1 MNSEGVVNAGP
12 ATDGRASV
20 IHDLGY
26 RGYDGPRRSTLAIAR
41 TLYLTGLQHAFGL
54 RRSGRSKVLPFVL
67 LGFNLVPAAVL
78 VGVIALTKIEP
89 PVGYA
94 DYAVQTQVLSSIF
107 AAAQAPVLFSR
118 DLRHGSIVLYL
129 ARPLSSALLAVTRW
143 LSLTSA
149 IAIFLLTPVLLLY
162 LGSLLAGHDA
172 GAQSA
177 AAGKAALALLLL
189 SALLAS
195 ITGLI
200 SAWST
205 RRGFAVVASIAVLVL
220 GGGVVS
226 IVQLLAIDSGSSL
239 VGQLAGLASPYTL
252 YAGIAHA
259 LDSAVQSAIS
269 PPVGGLAILGY
280 ALVGV
285 GVPVICALLLVVRF
299 GRAAR

>member
-1 MNSEGVVNAGP
+1 MSTAANTP
-12 ATDGRASV
+12 ADTPSSV

-26 RGYDGPRRSTLAIAR
+26 RGYDGPRRSTFAIAR
-41 TLYLTGLQHAFGL
+41 TLYLTGLLHAFGL
-54 RRSGRSKVLPFVL
+54 KRSGRSKVLPFAL

-78 VGVIALTKIEP
+78 VGVVALTKSEP

-94 DYAVQTQVLSSIF
+94 DYAMQMQVLSSIF

-129 ARPLSSALLAVTRW
+129 ARPLNAALLAVTRW
-143 LSLTSA
+143 LSLVSA
-149 IAIFLLTPVLLLY
+149 IAIFLLTPVLLL
-162 LGSLLAGHDA
+162 LIGSLLARHDA
-172 GAQSA
+172 VAHSA

-189 SALLAS
+189 AALLAS
-195 ITGLI
+195 LTGLI

-226 IVQLLAIDSGSSL
+226 IVQLLAMDSGDTL
-239 VGQLAGLASPYTL
+239 VGQLAGLLSPYTL
-252 YAGIAHA
+252 YSGIAHA
-259 LDSAVQSAIS
+259 LDSAAQSIS
-269 PPVGGLAILGY
+269 PPTGLGVLGY
-280 ALVGV
+280 MFFALA
-285 GVPVICALLLVVRF
+285 VIAGCLALLVQRF